1 MFLQILLFIIRQLFL
16 ELIICC
22 ASSSWRQKGTVEVCS
37 TISSSC
43 EVMLSGIFAVL
54 WVPWIPGVCFSTL
67 LSDKGGIL
75 RYISSVESFKK
86 YISNSIKTLPNVFQ
100 LKQHF
105 ARKSFYCCR
114 LSVNFHCC
122 DKEGLQISTVR
133 PPFLAFRLSRQRL
146 LPTCLSLEL
155 LSICSHFWK
164 RKYNYWPGK
173 AGNGRIL
180 HPVLWSLHKLPW
192 LVPGKA
198 VQTAI
203 IGAV

>member
-1 MFLQILLFIIRQLFL
+1 
-16 ELIICC
+16 
-22 ASSSWRQKGTVEVCS
+22 
-37 TISSSC
+37 
-43 EVMLSGIFAVL
+43 MLSDIFAVL
-54 WVPWIPGVCFSTL
+54 RVPWIPGVCFSTL

-105 ARKSFYCCR
+105 ACKSFYCCR

-164 RKYNYWPGK
+164 RKYSYWSGK
-173 AGNGRIL
+173 AEKKKNSTSFEVFISFPGLCLESCTNCNNRS
-180 HPVLWSLHKLPW
+180 SLGDSW
-192 LVPGKA
+192 EQVM
-198 VQTAI
+198 
-203 IGAV
+203 

>member
-1 MFLQILLFIIRQLFL
+1 
-16 ELIICC
+16 
-22 ASSSWRQKGTVEVCS
+22 
-37 TISSSC
+37 
-43 EVMLSGIFAVL
+43 MLSDIFAVL
-54 WVPWIPGVCFSTL
+54 RVPWIPGVCFSAL

-86 YISNSIKTLPNVFQ
+86 YISNSIQTLPNVFQ

-105 ARKSFYCCR
+105 TCKSFYCCR

-164 RKYNYWPGK
+164 RKYSY
-173 AGNGRIL
+173 
-180 HPVLWSLHKLPW
+180 
-192 LVPGKA
+192 
-198 VQTAI
+198 
-203 IGAV
+203 